1 MKSIKIMSLLTSSV
15 LAVTL
20 LNGCGGAKSASDS
33 ASAEKTEKITL
44 MTMDTTFDE
53 GFQKYIEKAE
63 KATGIKIETIACPTN
78 TDDRQAKI
86 TTILSSKDTSVDVI
100 TINDEMISAF
110 KNTNFLEPIQDTV
123 MTKDVVSQFPQQYIK
138 DLIQVGENIYSVP
151 MYMEILGFWVDQSK
165 VKELGLDGINTK
177 EDFEKYVKA
186 YSKDGKYG
194 YGGAWEKT
202 YVFNEIGT
210 FVNLFGGDYY
220 DWTNPKTMEAVKF
233 MYDMVKN
240 GETPL
245 AQLAD
250 QYDPMMQKFFDDDY
264 ASIFM
269 YTGAMKNF
277 VDSGRYGEDGI
288 SLAPMPT
295 FENNSAYIACWNYV
309 LNSASE
315 NKEAAIKFLNYAASP
330 EGEKDYYEMTSRL
343 PARSD
348 VINDPSFQIEGLDVI
363 KGYLENTVLR
373 GRPMAPQAM
382 EFISSMGSL
391 FQRYVSDEIPLD
403 EFCEKAQVEVD
414 KYTKE

>member
-1 MKSIKIMSLLTSSV
+1 
-15 LAVTL
+15 
-20 LNGCGGAKSASDS
+20 
-33 ASAEKTEKITL
+33 
-44 MTMDTTFDE
+44 
-53 GFQKYIEKAE
+53 
-63 KATGIKIETIACPTN
+63 
-78 TDDRQAKI
+78 
-86 TTILSSKDTSVDVI
+86 
-100 TINDEMISAF
+100 
-110 KNTNFLEPIQDTV
+110 
-123 MTKDVVSQFPQQYIK
+123 
-138 DLIQVGENIYSVP
+138 
-151 MYMEILGFWVDQSK
+151 
-165 VKELGLDGINTK
+165 
-177 EDFEKYVKA
+177 
-186 YSKDGKYG
+186 
-194 YGGAWEKT
+194 
-202 YVFNEIGT
+202 
-210 FVNLFGGDYY
+210 
-220 DWTNPKTMEAVKF
+220 

-295 FENNSAYIACWNYV
+295 FENNSDYIACLKYV